1 MSYNRIRTPRAY
13 VDKISRDLSNGYIT
27 NSQFTTVRNDGNAFL
42 LEHGHILDL
51 FDLKPHRYVKI
62 PKETKRFY
70 IQFDTKYSS
79 EPLGESNFVAILGH
93 NMFSANVNFA
103 VQTSDSETFSSNV
116 QTVSDADYT
125 GFSALIN
132 CQADGANNAWISPQL
147 NGYSLFTWTDSGDSS
162 QDNRYVRFT
171 FIEDPDPAAD
181 YDEDL
186 YIGSIMYGEYLD
198 FPANADVGYSIAYD
212 YDESTRKRA
221 IGGSDYST
229 ITHYGSPMWP
239 TTLSNS
245 TYSST
250 TNIGSTSNNPYDF
263 MKRAGRKK
271 ISMNFSNVADTNIFP
286 EHETSSGS
294 YLDSDI
300 FHSALYQQLAGS
312 HLPFLFGYD
321 NTSTHSSDYGLYR
334 LANSLNAKQVAAN
347 TFNFKMDLEEAW

>member
-13 VDKISRDLSNGYIT
+13 VDKISRDLSNGWIT
-27 NSQFTTVRNDGNAFL
+27 ESQFTTVRHDGNAFL

-62 PKETKRFY
+62 PKETKTFY

-79 EPLGESNFVAILGH
+79 ELLGESNFVAILGH
-93 NMFSANVNFA
+93 NMHSANVNFA
-103 VQTSDSETFSSNV
+103 VQTSDSSTFGSNV

-125 GFSALIN
+125 GFSAIVN
-132 CQADGANNAWISPQL
+132 CQADDADNSYISPQL

-162 QDNRYVRFT
+162 NDNRYIRFW
-171 FIEDPDPAAD
+171 FQEDPSASAD
-181 YDEDL
+181 FDDAL
-186 YIGSIMYGEYLD
+186 YIGSLMYVEYLD
-198 FPANADVGYSIAYD
+198 FPANADVGYSVAYD
-212 YDESTRKRA
+212 YDESKIQRA
-221 IGGSDYST
+221 IGGSEYST

-239 TTLSNS
+239 YTPSNM

-250 TNIGSTSNNPYDF
+250 TNIGSTSTNPYYF

-286 EHETSSGS
+286 EHETSSSS

-347 TFNFKMDLEEAW
+347 TFNFKMDLEETW